1 MIVVKLMGGLGNQM
15 FQYAAGK
22 ALSCKY
28 NIDVKVDTSFL
39 NTDTKG
45 NYTTRK
51 FELNIFN
58 SNIKIATDEDLKY
71 FNKTNIS
78 KFSRLLQR
86 KFPSLFRN
94 LTVVESGSNYHPE
107 FNNYPKNT
115 YLDGFWQSEKYFEKY
130 KEQVKSDYSVTQQI
144 PDELNLTLNKIISTN
159 SVSIHVRRGDFI
171 SLKSA
176 NDFHGT
182 QSLNYYQLAIDIITK
197 NNKNFNIFIFSDD
210 IEWCKLNLN
219 FNFPIHFSQHNYNP
233 YWDMFLMSNCKHNI
247 IANSSFSWWA
257 AWLNQNK
264 EKIVIA
270 PKNWFVDKTINTND
284 LIPSQWIQI

>member
-15 FQYAAGK
+15 FQYAAAK
-22 ALSCKY
+22 SLALKHH
-28 NIDVKVDTSFL
+28 VELKVDVTFL

-45 NYTTRK
+45 NYTRRKYELDIFNSDIKLATNEEILKFKKKTNNKITRTLQRT
-51 FELNIFN
+51 FPNIFN
-58 SNIKIATDEDLKY
+58 
-71 FNKTNIS
+71 
-78 KFSRLLQR
+78 
-86 KFPSLFRN
+86 N
-94 LTVVESGSNYHPE
+94 LNAVESGSKYNPE
-107 FNNYPKNT
+107 FNNFPKNT
-115 YLDGFWQSEKYFEKY
+115 YLNGFWQSEKYFENY
-130 KEQVKSDYSVTQQI
+130 KEQIKSTYKVIEQI
-144 PDELNLTLNKIISTN
+144 PNELNIILNKIINTN
-159 SVSIHVRRGDFI
+159 SISIHVRRGDFI